1 MVLHGDGGVRS
12 FRTKTILYNDHF
24 VQRPFHTKETITYK
38 STGVTSYK
46 DFVYEVV
53 PEFLHTRVEE
63 SFRTRILCTRIFVY
77 YGNKIRAMSMLMLL
91 LLIMQSIEFPN

>member
-12 FRTKTILYNDHF
+12 F
-24 VQRPFHTKETITYK
+24 VQRPFCIMTILYKDHFITKETISYK
-38 STGVTSYK
+38 STGVTLYK

-63 SFRTRILCTRIFVY
+63 SFRTRICVQEYLYIMATKLGPCLC
-77 YGNKIRAMSMLMLL
+77 
-91 LLIMQSIEFPN
+91 

>member
-12 FRTKTILYNDHF
+12 FRTKIILFNDHF

-53 PEFLHTRVEE
+53 PEFLHTRIEE